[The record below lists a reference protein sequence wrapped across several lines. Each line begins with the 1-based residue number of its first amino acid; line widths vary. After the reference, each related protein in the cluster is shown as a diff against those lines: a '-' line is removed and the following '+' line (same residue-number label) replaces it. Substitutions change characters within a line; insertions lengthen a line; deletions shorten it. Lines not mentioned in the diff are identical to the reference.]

1 MKTLKARNA
10 GFLACALALVGFLGA
25 APSASAQYPS
35 RREVLSNSSYERM
48 RQYAHELDEVARHAS
63 EQARAQQGGYRGF
76 RRDTKFLKSIDH
88 FADRAERF
96 HERMDSYR
104 TQPWNVDDEIEHL
117 LRDARNVQNRLRR
130 ARFVDQHTAEDWD
143 RAVRLLNQMAS
154 EYQAGISPYGTRY
167 PSESHSGRY
176 GNPAGGVPN
185 PHAGSY
191 DQYGYSQSGDI
202 RQLARELDE
211 RAARANDLAGRYN
224 YGYATSLRHFSDQAR
239 YFRDQVET
247 GRLSGSELRSQVNHL
262 LEDAQGAQDELRR
275 TRVSSDLAA
284 EWDGIVRVLTRMRDL
299 AI

>member
-1 MKTLKARNA
+1 
-10 GFLACALALVGFLGA
+10 
-25 APSASAQYPS
+25 
-35 RREVLSNSSYERM
+35 M

-63 EQARAQQGGYRGF
+63 EQARAQQGGYRGY

-96 HERMDSYR
+96 HERMDTYR

-130 ARFVDQHTAEDWD
+130 ARFVDQHTVADWD
-143 RAVRLLNQMAS
+143 QAVRLLNQMAS
-154 EYQAGISPYGTRY
+154 EYRTGISPYGTRY
-167 PSESHSGRY
+167 PGESYPGDYGHSPGS
-176 GNPAGGVPN
+176 VPN
-185 PHAGSY
+185 PHGTGTY
-191 DQYGYSQSGDI
+191 DDRYGDYGRSGDI

-224 YGYATSLRHFSDQAR
+224 YGYATSLRHFSEQAR

-262 LEDAQGAQDELRR
+262 LEDAQRAQEELRR

-284 EWDGIVRVLTRMRDL
+284 EWDGVVRVLTRMRDL